1 PRLAEG
7 AGRSDATGTRSVWG
21 EATHLDRTS
30 AGAASNRADRRRR
43 RRSHRPPR
51 AKEPRLC
58 LPPSH
63 LDTAPE
69 GGGGARLPPK
79 TEGVEAIMS
88 AAAEIPPHF
97 PSSLPPPALPP
108 VRHEVVDPAN
118 KEAVAW
124 LCELLRAGQA
134 DLYGQDEADL
144 ALLPTLARTWM
155 PRGEQLKV
163 AAPGNNEKC
172 SVSAAVDLA
181 EGWLGWFT
189 HEKRCAE
196 QFGDT
201 LCACAARS
209 EKRGR
214 LAVLLVDNAQSH
226 QVGKTGIVRGWL
238 DRLEGRVVLVFQ
250 PK

>member
-1 PRLAEG
+1 
-7 AGRSDATGTRSVWG
+7 
-21 EATHLDRTS
+21 
-30 AGAASNRADRRRR
+30 
-43 RRSHRPPR
+43 
-51 AKEPRLC
+51 
-58 LPPSH
+58 
-63 LDTAPE
+63 
-69 GGGGARLPPK
+69 
-79 TEGVEAIMS
+79 MS
-88 AAAEIPPHF
+88 AAAETPPHT

-108 VRHEVVDPAN
+108 VRHEVVDPAD
-118 KEAVAW
+118 KQAVAW
-124 LCELLRAGQA
+124 LCELLYSGQA

-144 ALLPTLARTWM
+144 ALLPTLTRTWM

-181 EGWLGWFT
+181 EGWLWWLT
-189 HEKRCAE
+189 HAKRCAE
-196 QFGDT
+196 QFGAT
-201 LCACAARS
+201 LFACAERS

-250 PK
+250 PKYSPGSQPTERLWRQWRPNVTHNHTRGTLAELVGDSDGWLTRAAAVPAAVLQMLALPLACPFVSIAA